1 MRSTIIRL
9 HQRLTPVLVLLP
21 LLLVGCEQGGQP
33 DQPRTPQGKR
43 ESPLAT
49 SSGALVN
56 EEFVR
61 LAETAMSEL
70 DNGIEELE
78 AASSDVNPDIQAA
91 LDEQIEVLQE
101 QQQAASQTLD
111 QLRGASGEMQPYL
124 QAHFISTWNEIV
136 TSYEAANLLLILE
149 AMCTGCVS
157 A

>member
-21 LLLVGCEQGGQP
+21 LLLVGCEQGGQS
-33 DQPRTPQGKR
+33 DQPRTPQGKS

-49 SSGALVN
+49 SSGPPVN
-56 EEFVR
+56 DEFVR
-61 LAETAMSEL
+61 LAETAMDEL
-70 DNGIEELE
+70 NNGIEELA
-78 AASSDVNPDIQAA
+78 AASSDVSPDIQAA

-136 TSYEAANLLLILE
+136 TSYKAANLLLVLE

>member
-21 LLLVGCEQGGQP
+21 LLLVGCEQRGQS
-33 DQPRTPQGKR
+33 DQPRTPQGKS

-49 SSGALVN
+49 SSGQSVN

-61 LAETAMSEL
+61 LAETAMGEL
-70 DNGIEELE
+70 DNGIEKLE
-78 AASSDVNPDIQAA
+78 AASSNVSPDIQAA

-111 QLRGASGEMQPYL
+111 QLRGTSGEMQPYL
-124 QAHFISTWNEIV
+124 QAHFISTWTEIV
-136 TSYEAANLLLILE
+136 TSYEAVNLLLIPDT
-149 AMCTGCVS
+149 MCTGCVS